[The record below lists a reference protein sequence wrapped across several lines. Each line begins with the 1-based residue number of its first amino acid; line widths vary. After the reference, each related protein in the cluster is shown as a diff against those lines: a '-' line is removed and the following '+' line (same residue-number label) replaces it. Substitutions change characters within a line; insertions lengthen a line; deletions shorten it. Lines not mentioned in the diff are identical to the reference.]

1 MKNLLTEY
9 GGVMVFLII
18 YSFVIP
24 YFYTLLS
31 NAALGKLIQKE
42 GIDMSELFENY
53 GDVLISIICVAII
66 LILTDPVLNMV
77 GGFVDTILIMLMG

>member
-1 MKNLLTEY
+1 
-9 GGVMVFLII
+9 
-18 YSFVIP
+18 
-24 YFYTLLS
+24 
-31 NAALGKLIQKE
+31 
-42 GIDMSELFENY
+42 MSELFENY